1 MKILV
6 VGAGAVGGYFGARLA
21 QAGRDVTFLVR
32 PARAEQLQRNGLQIL
47 SPHGNLTIQPQT
59 IAANEI
65 HTPYDLVFLSVKAS
79 ALDNA
84 IADMK
89 PAIGPET
96 MIYPVLNGMRH
107 IETLSQTFGERA
119 VLGGVC
125 MVSTDLDDQGRIVQL
140 HETQKLIYGELS
152 GATTPRIQA
161 LDEAMRNAGFD
172 TEISDSIVAAMW
184 HKWVFIATLGVVTC
198 LLHGTIG
205 EINAVPDGEGI
216 MLQALVECAEIAK
229 AAGFPLPQPFL
240 DLIRKYYTTKGSW
253 LTSSMF
259 RDMQKGADVEA
270 EAILGRS
277 LEAWPIAPAEDTF
290 ASSRKRPPAHLPK
303 LPFHFLKLPTPQKTA
318 PQSAEA
324 ADQNRYT
331 ESTADERRNKRSPA
345 NFAAPVHPATS
356 QSTRSYIDPAH
367 CPPAQTPHP
376 QTEPSVPPPTQSQ
389 NKLANRT

>member
-32 PARAEQLQRNGLQIL
+32 TARAEQLQRNGLQIL
-47 SPHGNLTIQPQT
+47 SPHSNVTIQPQT

-65 HTPYDLVFLSVKAS
+65 RTPYDLVFLSVKAS
-79 ALDNA
+79 ALDSA

-89 PAIGPET
+89 PAIGAET

-205 EINAVPDGEGI
+205 EINAVPDGEGTV
-216 MLQALVECAEIAK
+216 LQALAECAEIAK

-270 EAILGRS
+270 EAILGDLLKHGQSHQLKTPLLQAASVRLRIYQNSRS
-277 LEAWPIAPAEDTF
+277 
-290 ASSRKRPPAHLPK
+290 
-303 LPFHFLKLPTPQKTA
+303 
-318 PQSAEA
+318 
-324 ADQNRYT
+324 
-331 ESTADERRNKRSPA
+331 
-345 NFAAPVHPATS
+345 TS
-356 QSTRSYIDPAH
+356 
-367 CPPAQTPHP
+367 
-376 QTEPSVPPPTQSQ
+376 
-389 NKLANRT
+389 